1 MAINPL
7 IPPVNYSG
15 MVPQI
20 NIGQQFAEFGQALA
34 ERQKNIQAQDLKA
47 AYSLDLSN
55 AIKNPTQETWSGM
68 IAKYPQAREAF
79 TEARRGFGEVAATN
93 EFNQGFEVS
102 MALENGRPDIA
113 QERLLKIITARKS
126 ANLPTGIYQQ
136 TLDELDLGNTTGA
149 QAGVNYAL
157 SMADPDRFKKQVDAR
172 TTAAKAPSE
181 VTKSAAEANRA
192 VTEAQQKVADLR
204 IKLQDEPIE
213 AERLVIKRDLERA
226 QAEEA
231 QVKARYAEPTAIA
244 GLNKTNWDI
253 KNLDSQIRDRSAKL
267 NLDKQTMQ
275 ATVADKLS
283 SIQARLT
290 EIPEGARKLINESAT
305 AAAASKQLA
314 TQYNDLANRILS
326 AEGGK
331 GSLTTTSEWFAKAI
345 GNQDAWTQ
353 IRNEY
358 TRVRN
363 SVGIKALPPGASTD
377 KDIELALKGIPP
389 ENANSATLA
398 SFLRGSA
405 KLQDIDSSINNAKT
419 DWLSQNNGL
428 LTRAKGTFIAGDYAA
443 NPGETFN
450 DFAQRIVSDVSN
462 RYTQKQAPV
471 VNSEIPV
478 PRNSA
483 PIQTPPAQ
491 GNIRS
496 QADAILSGGR

>member
-7 IPPVNYSG
+7 IPPINYSG

-55 AIKNPTQETWSGM
+55 AIKNPTQETWSAM

-79 TEARRGFGEVAATN
+79 TE
-93 EFNQGFEVS
+93 GFEVS

-181 VTKSAAEANRA
+181 VTKSTAEANKA

-213 AERLVIKRDLERA
+213 AERLMIKRDLELA
-226 QAEEA
+226 QKEEA
-231 QVKARYAEPTAIA
+231 QIKARYAEPTAIA
-244 GLNKTNWDI
+244 GLNKTDWDI

-267 NLDKQTMQ
+267 NLDRQTTQ

-290 EIPEGARKLINESAT
+290 DIPEGARKLINESSTLAAT
-305 AAAASKQLA
+305 SKQAA

-326 AEGGK
+326 EEGGK
-331 GSLTTTSEWFAKAI
+331 GSFTTASEWFAKSL
-345 GNQDAWTQ
+345 GQQDAWTQ

-363 SVGIKALPPGASTD
+363 SVAIKSLPPGVATD

-428 LTRAKGTFIAGDYAA
+428 LTRAKGTFIAGDYATK
-443 NPGETFN
+443 PGETFN
-450 DFAQRIVSDVSN
+450 DFAQRIVGDVSN
-462 RYTQKQAPV
+462 RYTQKQAPI

-483 PIQTPPAQ
+483 PIQTLPAQ
-491 GNIRS
+491 SNIRS

>member
-7 IPPVNYSG
+7 QAPINYAG

-20 NIGQQFAEFGQALA
+20 NIGQQFSELGQVLA
-34 ERQKNIQAQDLKA
+34 ERQKRTQAEEIKKTYA
-47 AYSLDLSN
+47 IDLSN
-55 AIKNPTQETWSGM
+55 AIKNPTQETWSAM
-68 IAKYPQAREAF
+68 IAKYPQYRESF
-79 TEARRGFGEVAATN
+79 TEARKGYGEVAVTN
-93 EFNQGFEVS
+93 EFNPGFEVS
-102 MALENGRPDIA
+102 MALQNGRPDIA
-113 QERLLKIITARKS
+113 QEKLQTIITARTS

-136 TLDELDLGNTTGA
+136 ILDELDLGNTTGA

-157 SMADPDRFKKQVDAR
+157 SMLDPDRFKKIVDAR
-172 TTAAKAPSE
+172 TAAAKAPSE
-181 VTKSAAEANRA
+181 ITESAAKAKQAETA
-192 VTEAQQKVADLR
+192 AQQKVAELR

-253 KNLDSQIRDRSAKL
+253 KNLDSQIRDRSARL
-267 NLDKQTMQ
+267 GLEVQTTT
-275 ATVADKLS
+275 ANVAEKMS
-283 SIQARLT
+283 SIQKNIN
-290 EIPEGARKLINESAT
+290 EIPADTRKLINESAVL
-305 AAAASKQLA
+305 AATSRQSADQF
-314 TQYNDLANRILS
+314 NDLARQLDESGGGYGVFSS
-326 AEGGK
+326 ASDFLKKGAGFQGGM
-331 GSLTTTSEWFAKAI
+331 
-345 GNQDAWTQ
+345 TQ
-353 IRNEY
+353 LRQEY
-358 TRVRN
+358 TRLRN
-363 SVGIKALPPGASTD
+363 TAAIKSLPPGPATD
-377 KDIELALKGIPP
+377 RDIALALRGFPG
-389 ENANSATLA
+389 ENASSQDLSN
-398 SFLRGSA
+398 FLRGMA
-405 KLQDIDSSINNAKT
+405 KLQNIDASINNAKT
-419 DWLSQNNGL
+419 DWLAQNNGT
-428 LTRAKGTFIAGDYAA
+428 LTRAKSTFVAGDYAA

-471 VNSEIPV
+471 ANSEIPV

>member
-79 TEARRGFGEVAATN
+79 TEARKGFGEVAATN

-181 VTKSAAEANRA
+181 VTKSAAEANKA
-192 VTEAQQKVADLR
+192 VTEAQQKVAELR

-226 QAEEA
+226 QAEKA
-231 QVKARYAEPTAIA
+231 QVDARYADSIAIA
-244 GLNKTNWDI
+244 GLSKTNWDI
-253 KNLDSQIRDRSAKL
+253 TNLQSQIKDRSARL
-267 NLDKQTMQ
+267 GLEVQTT
-275 ATVADKLS
+275 AANVAEKMS
-283 SIQARLT
+283 SIQKNLN
-290 EIPEGARKLINESAT
+290 EIPADTRKLINESAVL
-305 AAAASKQLA
+305 AATSRQSADQF
-314 TQYNDLANRILS
+314 NDLARRLDESGGGYGVFSS
-326 AEGGK
+326 ASDFLKKGAGFQGGM
-331 GSLTTTSEWFAKAI
+331 
-345 GNQDAWTQ
+345 TQ
-353 IRNEY
+353 LRQEY
-358 TRVRN
+358 TRLRN
-363 SVGIKALPPGASTD
+363 TAAIKSLPPGPATD
-377 KDIELALKGIPP
+377 RDIALALRGFPG
-389 ENANSATLA
+389 ENASSQDLSN
-398 SFLRGSA
+398 FLRGMA
-405 KLQDIDSSINNAKT
+405 KLQNIDGSINNAKT
-419 DWLSQNNGL
+419 DWLAQNNGT
-428 LTRAKGTFIAGDYAA
+428 LTRAKSTFVAGDYAA

-471 VNSEIPV
+471 ANSEIPV
-478 PRNSA
+478 PRNST